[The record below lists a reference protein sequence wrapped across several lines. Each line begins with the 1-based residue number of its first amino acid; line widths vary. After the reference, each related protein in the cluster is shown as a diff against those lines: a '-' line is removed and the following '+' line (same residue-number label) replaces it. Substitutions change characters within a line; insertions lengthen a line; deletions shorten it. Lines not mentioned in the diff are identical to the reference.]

1 MTKVGRID
9 IMCNLGQAKV
19 CEFPIRHGDTVWG
32 TIALA
37 VQQASYPRG
46 RAREPHHQEAT
57 RYIAGVEKG

>member
-1 MTKVGRID
+1 
-9 IMCNLGQAKV
+9 MCNLGQAKV